1 MCTKELHTD
10 RFTLFSPCC
19 TYPYS
24 IPSVM
29 VEENIAA
36 LFRFCADLDRIWQV
50 LVLGHPHHELL
61 VIPPIPARS
70 VRA

>member
-1 MCTKELHTD
+1 
-10 RFTLFSPCC
+10 
-19 TYPYS
+19 
-24 IPSVM
+24 M